1 MSDGAHF
8 PTILVPTDFSPT
20 ARRALDFA
28 RDLARATGPS
38 RIVLV
43 HAHFVPLE
51 IEALAVRGV
60 ERVFSEI
67 EEQARRDLGELA
79 AELEK
84 DGLEVKIV
92 ALEGAP
98 ESVILKAVA
107 DEAADLVVMGTH
119 ARKGLGHLFLGSVAE
134 RVLRLAPCAV
144 ATVPP
149 AA

>member
-1 MSDGAHF
+1 MASAALF

-28 RDLARATGPS
+28 RDLARAAGPS

-60 ERVFSEI
+60 AQVFSEI
-67 EEQARRDLGELA
+67 EEQARRDLEALA
-79 AELEK
+79 TDLEK
-84 DGLEVKIV
+84 EGLQVKVV
-92 ALEGAP
+92 ALEGAA
-98 ESVILKAVA
+98 ESVILKVIA
-107 DEAADLVVMGTH
+107 DESADLVVMGTH
-119 ARKGLGHLFLGSVAE
+119 ARKGLGHMFLGSIAE

-144 ATVPP
+144 VTVPP
-149 AA
+149 AS

>member
-1 MSDGAHF
+1 MSDRARF

-28 RDLARATGPS
+28 RDLARAAGPS

-60 ERVFSEI
+60 ARVFSEI
-67 EEQARRDLGELA
+67 EEQARRDLGKLA

-84 DGLEVKIV
+84 DGLEVKTI
-92 ALEGAP
+92 ALDGAA
-98 ESVILKAVA
+98 ESVILKAVS
-107 DEAADLVVMGTH
+107 DERADLIVMGTH
-119 ARKGLGHLFLGSVAE
+119 SRKGLGHLFLGSIAE

-144 ATVPP
+144 VTVPP
-149 AA
+149 AG